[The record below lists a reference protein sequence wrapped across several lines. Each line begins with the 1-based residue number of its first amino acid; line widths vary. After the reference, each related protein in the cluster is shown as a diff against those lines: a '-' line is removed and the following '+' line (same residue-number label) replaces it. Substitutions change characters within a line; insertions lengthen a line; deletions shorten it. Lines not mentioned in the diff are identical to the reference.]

1 MGHLARRVCVWFFR
15 FFFSNK
21 FSVGKS
27 KTFME
32 FLLQHVYCQQK
43 WGPPRL
49 KMRAICIDTPIIGF
63 DNVKPCVT
71 FTTSMAAFFTLQHVR
86 SNKILQKML
95 LWCQKWILQESR
107 CTSNYL
113 QRKKPLLIAMLEMGN
128 NNFPPIFEEM
138 TGKTFVLVWNK
149 SRARCS
155 FVYWTMYNIHINGSR
170 TNGRHTTRNESA
182 FASGLSSGIS
192 LTFGCSITATW
203 TRWWCFGSRNYCG
216 FSKES
221 SHGRTERYSA
231 RNVCKN
237 GHGFTL

>member
-1 MGHLARRVCVWFFR
+1 MAWNDPHPIVASPLTAPFLVSCRVILKSKHVKVEKEHNFPSNGFAFQSYPKITPHGTFSETCVCD
-15 FFFSNK
+15 FSDFSFLTS

-113 QRKKPLLIAMLEMGN
+113 LHK
-128 NNFPPIFEEM
+128 
-138 TGKTFVLVWNK
+138 
-149 SRARCS
+149 
-155 FVYWTMYNIHINGSR
+155 
-170 TNGRHTTRNESA
+170 
-182 FASGLSSGIS
+182 
-192 LTFGCSITATW
+192 
-203 TRWWCFGSRNYCG
+203 
-216 FSKES
+216 
-221 SHGRTERYSA
+221 
-231 RNVCKN
+231 
-237 GHGFTL
+237 